1 MKTVADLTI
10 LFVDDEPDIIRSL
23 RRFLRKEPY
32 GIVFAEGGHE
42 ALDILQSQEIQ
53 IIVTDLRMP
62 EMDGLEL
69 IQQVKKRFPES
80 VRVVLSASQD
90 ITQTIE
96 SINSGEVYRFIP
108 KPLEPESFKQIMLD
122 AAGFYL
128 MKTGREELIR
138 ELSASNKSLTTAL
151 ETVNEVNARKN
162 KLEKNAR
169 EVEKKI
175 EQHLLQT
182 EIPGNIEGV
191 GLSAISI
198 PSGHLDGDF
207 FDFIPLGRGVFDLV
221 IADVMGKGLQSALVG
236 AGIKSM
242 ILKVLSQQNYGC
254 SPQVDH
260 PEKKLEQLLSKVH
273 NISIKKLIDL
283 EIFVT
288 LCYARF
294 DLVHKKMAFV
304 DCGHTKTIHY
314 QAAINECVLLEGENL
329 PLGMVSQANYQE
341 QHVSLQQD
349 DLLLFYSDGIS
360 EAENSKG
367 DLFGTERLIEILK
380 KQHHLSPDSLTQ
392 YIIDTV
398 KDYTDQQIFSDDFSC
413 IVVRILPRTDK
424 MIAEAENTNK
434 NRIFY

>member
-1 MKTVADLTI
+1 MKTIADLTI
-10 LFVDDEPDIIRSL
+10 LFVDDEPDITASL

-32 GIVFAEGGHE
+32 GIVFAEGGRE

-69 IQQVKKRFPES
+69 IQQIKKRFPES

-151 ETVNEVNARKN
+151 ETVNEVNTRKD

-182 EIPGNIEGV
+182 EIPENIEGV
-191 GLSAISI
+191 ALSAISI

-236 AGIKSM
+236 AGIKSI
-242 ILKVLSQQNYGC
+242 ILKVLSQQNYSC
-254 SPQVDH
+254 SPQADH
-260 PEKKLEQLLSKVH
+260 PKKKLEQLLSKVH

-294 DLVHKKMAFV
+294 DLVHKKMVFV

-329 PLGMVSQANYQE
+329 PLGMVSQAKYQE

-392 YIIDTV
+392 HIINTV

-424 MIAEAENTNK
+424 MIDEADNTNK